1 MNFVIEDLSRIPE
14 YIRPLREKKIH
25 SGGNSSVY
33 EWESK
38 QGSFIVKKFSGS
50 NSNIIERFER
60 EKSSLILLD
69 LNEVQNVPKLL
80 YSDFDAKIIITS
92 KLPGSK
98 PVKVTLDIFMQ
109 YFNTSRL
116 LQSDRITVPKEL
128 NIKNASDSLLEPIQL
143 IAKVKKEFNDIKM
156 LIKGDSDACD
166 EFYSEAENIINE
178 REKCIN
184 EIKSI
189 SQSLG
194 HQKIFSFSDLGP
206 RNMLLDNSKL
216 YFVDF
221 EHAGW
226 DDPIKGIIDLLICP
240 SNDITKKDAGEIVE
254 FLLNNKEDSFIES
267 FLGWLPILN
276 IKWVII
282 YIKYNSKLHQRAAIK
297 IEKVQEIYSKG
308 CKMIKHIENRIEMRK
323 TKYK

>member
-1 MNFVIEDLSRIPE
+1 MNFVIEDLNRIPE

-33 EWESK
+33 EWVSK
-38 QGSFIVKKFSGS
+38 EGSFIVKKFSGS

-60 EKSSLILLD
+60 EKSSLILLEV
-69 LNEVQNVPKLL
+69 NEVQNVPKLL
-80 YSDFDAKIIITS
+80 YSDFDTKIIITS

-116 LQSDRITVPKEL
+116 LQSNRITIPKDL

-143 IAKVKKEFNDIKM
+143 IDKVKKQFNAVKILIEGDIDK
-156 LIKGDSDACD
+156 CD

-184 EIKSI
+184 ETQGIK
-189 SQSLG
+189 QDLG

-206 RNMLLDNSKL
+206 RNMLLEDSKL
-216 YFVDF
+216 YFIDF

-226 DDPIKGIIDLLICP
+226 DDPVKGIIDLLICP
-240 SNDITKKDAGEIVE
+240 SNDITKKDAGEIIE
-254 FLLNNKEDSFIES
+254 FLLNNKEDSFIKKFS
-267 FLGWLPILN
+267 
-276 IKWVII
+276 
-282 YIKYNSKLHQRAAIK
+282 
-297 IEKVQEIYSKG
+297 
-308 CKMIKHIENRIEMRK
+308 
-323 TKYK
+323 

>member
-1 MNFVIEDLSRIPE
+1 MNFVIEDFNRIPE

-33 EWESK
+33 EWESL

-69 LNEVQNVPKLL
+69 SNEVQNVPKLL
-80 YSDFDAKIIITS
+80 YSDFDAKIIITN
-92 KLPGSK
+92 KLPGNK

-128 NIKNASDSLLEPIQL
+128 IIKNASDSLLEPFEL
-143 IAKVKKEFNDIKM
+143 ISKIRKEFNEVKIS
-156 LIKGDSDACD
+156 IKGDFDACNK
-166 EFYSEAENIINE
+166 FYSEAEKIINE
-178 REKCIN
+178 REKCLN
-184 EIKSI
+184 EIKGI

-206 RNMLLDNSKL
+206 RNMLLDDSKL

-226 DDPIKGIIDLLICP
+226 DNPIKGIIDLLICP
-240 SNDITKKDAGEIVE
+240 SNNITNKDIEEIVE
-254 FLLNNKEDSFIES
+254 FLLDNKEDSFIES

-282 YIKYNSKLHQRAAIK
+282 YIKYNSKLHQCAAIK
-297 IEKVQEIYSKG
+297 IERVKEIYLKG
-308 CKMIKHIENRIEMRK
+308 CKIIKNIESRIEMRK
-323 TKYK
+323 I